1 MVYHDKINPSRAM
14 LVGQFTA
21 HVAHSSDKKLTL
33 RVNDQ
38 LMPATRAAS
47 CLLEAR
53 SKDQVLCWGDGENI
67 YVTDVLELDA
77 GERRL
82 RLHEAITE
90 LTGTHLAIKMDEEF
104 SIHTKI
110 FRTVSKHWQQW
121 SGHIDIT
128 AKRMIQMITHC
139 TAHFHERHQKVDQLD
154 ARKVGTSMLQADD
167 AIIQQADAQII
178 VGKEDIRMDAKRIS
192 MG

>member
-1 MVYHDKINPSRAM
+1 MVYHDKTKPSQAFM
-14 LVGQFTA
+14 LGQFTA
-21 HVAHSSDKKLTL
+21 YVDDAAGDELTL
-33 RVNDQ
+33 NVDGQLVN
-38 LMPATRAAS
+38 ARRAVS

-53 SKDQVLCWGDGENI
+53 AEDQVLCWGDGDTI
-67 YVTDVLELDA
+67 YVTDVLKLDA

-90 LTGTHLAIKMDEEF
+90 LNGKFLAIKMDEEL

-121 SGHIDIT
+121 SGHVDVT
-128 AKRMIQMITHC
+128 AKKMIQMIDHC
-139 TAHFHERHQKVDQLD
+139 TAHFRERHQKIDQLD

-167 AIIQQADAQII
+167 VIIQQADAQII
-178 VGKEDIRMDAKRIS
+178 AGKEDIRMDANRIS